1 MILEYNG
8 DKVDYFEIIFSDFK
22 FKPWGEDELK
32 PVRKIGIWLSG
43 GADSAFTFWYMAK
56 CIDDNKLYHYS
67 LIPIHGHDEARKM
80 VDSRIPTLNIIEYV
94 KNEFPNVNIK
104 SPHIFSYY
112 KEPKEG
118 DKGQFHLPQQDYL
131 RKNYII
137 DISVN
142 SMTANPPLDA
152 LDDSFRLKRDPKRDT
167 KSVIL
172 AQETILKK
180 GILLSQHRPFELV
193 NKKFISHFYNKF
205 GLSDL
210 FKMTVS
216 CTGGYDADKEKKF
229 PCQECWWCFE
239 KYWAFGMYDGG
250 AARYNVIF
258 KSSEDDKG
266 KVVRQVD
273 GI

>member
-1 MILEYNG
+1 MILEYDG
-8 DKVDYFEIIFSDFK
+8 QVVDYFEIIFSDFK

-32 PVRKIGIWLSG
+32 PVRNIGIWLSG
-43 GADSAFTFWYMAK
+43 GTDSAFAFWYMAK
-56 CIDDNKLYHYS
+56 CIDDNKLYNYS
-67 LIPIHGHDEARKM
+67 LIPIHGHDEARKWA
-80 VDSRIPTLNIIEYV
+80 DSRVPTLNIIEYV

-118 DKGQFHLPQQDYL
+118 DKGQFHLPQQDWL

-142 SMTANPPLDA
+142 CMTANPPLDA
-152 LDDSFRLKRDPKRDT
+152 MDDSFKLKRDPSRDRE
-167 KSVIL
+167 L
-172 AQETILKK
+172 R
-180 GILLSQHRPFELV
+180 LLTHDFERHRPFELV
-193 NKKFISHFYNKF
+193 NKKFLAHFYKKF

-229 PCQECWWCFE
+229 PCQQCWWCLE

-258 KSSEDDKG
+258 KSSEDG
-266 KVVRQVD
+266 KVKVVKRVD